1 MQPPPPKRLPPNWFA
16 RARLKLRHLQLLQA
30 LDETR
35 NLHRAAASLGLTQPA
50 ASKLLAEVEQ
60 MLGGTLFERH
70 ARGMRPNA
78 WGEVMLR
85 RARSALVELE
95 QAAEELNGL
104 RDGSGGV
111 VAFGTVTA
119 AAADAVVRAVEAV
132 QRAHPALQV
141 TVEEDTSPPLVARL
155 LEGRLDFVLARP
167 PGGIEAAQGLDY
179 RELRAEE
186 LCFLVGDGHPLL
198 GLPAPGLG
206 DMLEY
211 GWVLQPPG
219 SLLRQEVEAMF
230 LRHGLPFPRRVLST
244 ASMLL
249 SLAALAQGNSIGV
262 FSRSVATLFVQGGRF
277 HALPP
282 PREQP
287 RLTVRPFGLIRSRDR
302 PLSPAAQRLYEAV
315 ASEVSKG
322 EGTGGAAP

>member
-1 MQPPPPKRLPPNWFA
+1 MQPPAPKRLPPNWFA

-35 NLHRAAASLGLTQPA
+35 NLHRAAALLGLTQPA
-50 ASKLLAEVEQ
+50 ASKLLAEVET
-60 MLGGTLFERH
+60 MLGGALFERH
-70 ARGMRPNA
+70 ARGMRPNE

-95 QAAEELNGL
+95 QAAAELNGL
-104 RDGSGGV
+104 REGSGGV

-132 QRAHPALQV
+132 QREHPALQV
-141 TVEEDTSPPLVARL
+141 TVEVDTSPPLVARL
-155 LEGRLDFVLARP
+155 REGRLDFIVARP
-167 PGGIEAAQGLDY
+167 PAEPVAGLDY
-179 RELRAEE
+179 REIGEEE
-186 LCFLVGDGHPLL
+186 LCFMAAQGHPLL
-198 GLPAPGLG
+198 ARGPVGLAE
-206 DMLEY
+206 MLDY

-219 SLLRQEVEAMF
+219 SLLRQEVEEMF
-230 LRHGLPFPRRVLST
+230 LRHRLPFPRRVLST

-249 SLAALAQGNSIGV
+249 SLAALSQGQSIGV
-262 FSRSVATLFVQGGRF
+262 FSASVVGLFAERGKLQRL
-277 HALPP
+277 AP

-302 PLSPAAQRLYEAV
+302 PLSPSALRLYEAV
-315 ASEVSKG
+315 ARELDSA
-322 EGTGGAAP
+322 AAPVPG